1 MVRSPSL
8 ANRRHR
14 SMPSRG
20 TLNDPA
26 FGQAWWAALTFEA
39 EH

>member
-1 MVRSPSL
+1 
-8 ANRRHR
+8 
-14 SMPSRG
+14 MPSRG
-20 TLNDPA
+20 TLSDPA